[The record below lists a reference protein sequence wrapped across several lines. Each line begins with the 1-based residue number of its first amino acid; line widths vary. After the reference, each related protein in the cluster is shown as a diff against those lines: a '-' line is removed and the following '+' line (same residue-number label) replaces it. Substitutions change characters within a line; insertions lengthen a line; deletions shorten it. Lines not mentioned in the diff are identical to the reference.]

1 MSPRYEIEPT
11 EYGVRMAVTGFASP
25 DDIGAMDRD
34 LARVVRGLPE
44 GFGIVLDMR
53 ASPAFSIEA
62 AERLK
67 GQLDVC
73 RRHGMERGAIVLQSA
88 IIALQARRIV
98 SEVGL
103 LPRIRFL
110 DASAGGGWEEAAVA
124 WVEDGREPDERRG
137 EEEA

>member
-11 EYGVRMAVTGFASP
+11 QYGVLMAVTGFASP
-25 DDIGAMDRD
+25 DDIAAMDRD
-34 LARVVRGLPE
+34 LARVVRRLPE

-53 ASPAFSIEA
+53 ASPAFSVAA

-67 GQLDVC
+67 GQLEVC

-88 IIALQARRIV
+88 IIALQARRIT
-98 SEVGL
+98 SEAGL

-110 DASAGGGWEEAAVA
+110 DASGDTGWERAAVA
-124 WVEDGREPDERRG
+124 WVESGEEPDERRG
-137 EEEA
+137 EEA